1 MANDTNVLVRKLKLT
16 IINDNEEER
25 KEQYQFIRDAQYR
38 QYQLLNRYMSY
49 IVSELYRS
57 GMDLNS
63 ERYKAALNVSESSN
77 LFNDGITYGTGVDT
91 KSLVKVKVEKDIS
104 TAIKNGFMKGERSIN
119 NYKRTFP
126 LMTYGRDLRFEYDDN
141 NNVIIKWVH
150 KIKFKVVLS
159 SEKKNNND
167 ELMHTL
173 HKVINKEYKVAQS
186 SLMFD
191 KKKLILNLSIHFP
204 KKEKTTEIVKGRTL
218 GVDLGIK
225 IPAYASLN
233 DDIYTRQSF
242 GNVLELAKAKKQFKE
257 RRARIYKQMSNVKGG
272 KGRKKKMKAAYN
284 FSDKERKF
292 TQNYNHQLS
301 RRIVDFAKANNCEY
315 INMEHLE
322 GDSFKDKKVLGVWT
336 YYELQQYIKYK
347 AEMEGIKVRFVNP
360 AYTSQTCSKCGY
372 VDEENRPTQERFKCK
387 KCGFEMNA
395 DRNASINI
403 SRKTEDV
410 KKKKPN
416 IKKDAITKIK

>member
-1 MANDTNVLVRKLKLT
+1 MANDTSVLVRKLKLT

-63 ERYKAALNVSESSN
+63 ERYKAALKVSQSSD
-77 LFNDGITYGTGVDT
+77 LFNDGITYGTGIAT
-91 KSLVKVKVEKDIS
+91 KSIVQMKVKQDIS
-104 TAIKNGFMKGERSIN
+104 AAIKNGFMRGERSIN
-119 NYKRTFP
+119 NYKRDFP
-126 LMTYGRDLRFEYDDN
+126 LMTNGKDLRFEYDDK

-150 KIKFKVVLS
+150 KIKFKVILS

-416 IKKDAITKIK
+416 IKKDAITKNK

>member
-16 IINDNEEER
+16 IINDNEKER

-49 IVSELYRS
+49 VVSELYRS

-63 ERYKAALNVSESSN
+63 ERYKNALKVSMSSD
-77 LFNDGITYGTGVDT
+77 LFNDDITCGTGVDT
-91 KSLVKVKVEKDIS
+91 KSLVRMKVKQDVS

-126 LMTYGRDLRFEYDDN
+126 LMTHGRDLRFEYDN
-141 NNVIIKWVH
+141 NNIIIKWVH

-159 SEKKNNND
+159 SERKNNND

-173 HKVINKEYKVAQS
+173 HKVINKEYKVGQS

-257 RRARIYKQMSNVKGG
+257 RRSRIYKQMSNVKGG
-272 KGRKKKMKAAYN
+272 RGRKKKMKAAYN
-284 FSDKERKF
+284 LSDKERKF

-372 VDEENRPTQERFKCK
+372 IDEENRPTQEKFKCK

-416 IKKDAITKIK
+416 IKKDAITKNK

>member
-77 LFNDGITYGTGVDT
+77 LFNDGITYGTGINT
-91 KSLVKVKVEKDIS
+91 KSLVKPKVKQDIS
-104 TAIKNGFMKGERSIN
+104 IAIKNGFMKGKRNIN

-126 LMTYGRDLRFEYDDN
+126 LMTRGSSLKFEYDDEDN
-141 NNVIIKWVH
+141 IIIKWVH
-150 KIKFKVVLS
+150 KIRFKVILPQ
-159 SEKKNNND
+159 KKKSND
-167 ELMHTL
+167 LMNIL
-173 HKVINKEYKVAQS
+173 YKIINKEYKIAQS

-191 KKKLILNLSIHFP
+191 KKNLILNLSIHFP
-204 KKEKTTEIVKGRTL
+204 KKEKSTEVVKGRTL

-233 DDIYTRQSF
+233 DNIYVNKSF
-242 GNVLELAKAKKQFKE
+242 GNVFELLKAKKQFKE
-257 RRARIYKQMSNVKGG
+257 RRIRIYKQMSNVKGG

-284 FSDKERKF
+284 LSDKERRF

-301 RRIVDFAKANNCEY
+301 RRIVNFAKANNCEY
-315 INMEHLE
+315 INMEYLE
-322 GDSFKDKKVLGVWT
+322 GDSFKDKKVLGIWT

-347 AEMEGIKVRFVNP
+347 AEIEGIKVRFVNP

-372 VDEENRPTQERFKCK
+372 IDEENRPTQEKFKCK

>member
-1 MANDTNVLVRKLKLT
+1 M
-16 IINDNEEER
+16 
-25 KEQYQFIRDAQYR
+25 
-38 QYQLLNRYMSY
+38 
-49 IVSELYRS
+49 
-57 GMDLNS
+57 
-63 ERYKAALNVSESSN
+63 
-77 LFNDGITYGTGVDT
+77 
-91 KSLVKVKVEKDIS
+91 
-104 TAIKNGFMKGERSIN
+104 
-119 NYKRTFP
+119 
-126 LMTYGRDLRFEYDDN
+126 
-141 NNVIIKWVH
+141 
-150 KIKFKVVLS
+150 
-159 SEKKNNND
+159 
-167 ELMHTL
+167 
-173 HKVINKEYKVAQS
+173 
-186 SLMFD
+186 
-191 KKKLILNLSIHFP
+191 
-204 KKEKTTEIVKGRTL
+204 

-233 DDIYTRQSF
+233 DDIYIRQSF

-272 KGRKKKMKAAYN
+272 KGRKKKMKAADN
-284 FSDKERKF
+284 LSNKERRF

-372 VDEENRPTQERFKCK
+372 IDEENRPTQEKFKCK

-416 IKKDAITKIK
+416 IKKDAITKNK

>member
-63 ERYKAALNVSESSN
+63 ERYKAALKVSKSSD

-91 KSLVKVKVEKDIS
+91 KSLVKVKVEKDMS
-104 TAIKNGFMKGERSIN
+104 DAIKNGFMKGERNIN

-126 LMTYGRDLRFEYDDN
+126 LMTHGRDLRFEYDN

-173 HKVINKEYKVAQS
+173 HKVINKEYKVGQS

-257 RRARIYKQMSNVKGG
+257 RRSRIYKQMSNVKGG
-272 KGRKKKMKAAYN
+272 RGRKKKMKAAYN
-284 FSDKERKF
+284 LSDKERKF

-301 RRIVDFAKANNCEY
+301 RRIVNFAKANNCEY
-315 INMEHLE
+315 INMEYLE

-372 VDEENRPTQERFKCK
+372 VDEENRPTQEEFKCK

-410 KKKKPN
+410 KKKRPN
-416 IKKDAITKIK
+416 IKKDAITKNK

>member
-16 IINDNEEER
+16 IINDNEKER

-49 IVSELYRS
+49 VVSELYRS

-63 ERYKAALNVSESSN
+63 ERYKNALKVSMSSD
-77 LFNDGITYGTGVDT
+77 LFNDDITCGTGVDT
-91 KSLVKVKVEKDIS
+91 KSLVRMKVKQDVS

-126 LMTYGRDLRFEYDDN
+126 LMTHGRDLRFEYDN
-141 NNVIIKWVH
+141 NNIIIKWVH

-159 SEKKNNND
+159 SERKNNND

-173 HKVINKEYKVAQS
+173 HKVINKEYKVGQS

-257 RRARIYKQMSNVKGG
+257 RRSRIYKQMSNVKGG
-272 KGRKKKMKAAYN
+272 RGRKKKMKAAYN
-284 FSDKERKF
+284 LSDKERKF

-347 AEMEGIKVRFVNP
+347 AEIEGIKVRFVNP

-372 VDEENRPTQERFKCK
+372 IDEENRPTQEKFKCK

-416 IKKDAITKIK
+416 IKKDAITKNK

>member
-63 ERYKAALNVSESSN
+63 ERYKAALKVSQSSD
-77 LFNDGITYGTGVDT
+77 LFNDGITYGTGIAT
-91 KSLVKVKVEKDIS
+91 KSIVQMKVKQDIS
-104 TAIKNGFMKGERSIN
+104 AAIKNGFMRGERSIN
-119 NYKRTFP
+119 NYKRDFP
-126 LMTYGRDLRFEYDDN
+126 LMTNGKDLRFEYDDKN
-141 NNVIIKWVH
+141 NIIIKWVH
-150 KIKFKVVLS
+150 KIKFKVILS

-173 HKVINKEYKVAQS
+173 HKVINKEYKVGQS

-204 KKEKTTEIVKGRTL
+204 KKEKTTDIIKGRTL

-242 GNVLELAKAKKQFKE
+242 GNVLELAKVKKQFKE
-257 RRARIYKQMSNVKGG
+257 RRSRIYKQMSNVKGG
-272 KGRKKKMKAAYN
+272 KGRKKKMKAADN
-284 FSDKERKF
+284 LSNKERRF

-372 VDEENRPTQERFKCK
+372 IDEENRPTQERFKCK

-416 IKKDAITKIK
+416 IKKDAITKNK